1 MGHILKRSGAVAVI
15 IPWRFRGFD
24 YYKMIQEL
32 QPNLPKLKHVV
43 IAGEEIPKG
52 TISLKEIYGQPLE
65 TKYPSDY
72 LRETRYSPS
81 EATHIGVTTG
91 TTGIPKLVLQGD
103 AGIKSSAKDTV
114 ERTALTKDDVIACI
128 SPLSGGGTSVLAFYC
143 APLVAAKVVIAE
155 RFDAEESLRIIEKEK
170 ATILSGVPATLIRML
185 HHPELDRYNLTSLR
199 VVFYYGAPLTYP
211 TAKEIEKRFGCQILT
226 RYGSLDIANIS
237 CTSIQDPPEVRL
249 LTAGKP
255 YSGCKIKL
263 FDDAGREVMRGQEGE
278 IWVSGVTTT
287 CGFYEDAEA
296 TNRVWNCP
304 GKEGWGATGDIGRF
318 DQEGNLILVGRKKE
332 IIIRGGQN
340 IYPLE
345 IENLLQTHPKVSS
358 VAVIGMP
365 DPVMGERVCACVV
378 TKPGQQLLFGDMVSF
393 LKEKGIA
400 SFKFPERL
408 EVMDCF
414 PLVGDHKIDKRQLER
429 DMVQKLQREGKVI

>member
-1 MGHILKRSGAVAVI
+1 
-15 IPWRFRGFD
+15 
-24 YYKMIQEL
+24 
-32 QPNLPKLKHVV
+32 
-43 IAGEEIPKG
+43 
-52 TISLKEIYGQPLE
+52 
-65 TKYPSDY
+65 
-72 LRETRYSPS
+72 
-81 EATHIGVTTG
+81 
-91 TTGIPKLVLQGD
+91 
-103 AGIKSSAKDTV
+103 
-114 ERTALTKDDVIACI
+114 
-128 SPLSGGGTSVLAFYC
+128 
-143 APLVAAKVVIAE
+143 
-155 RFDAEESLRIIEKEK
+155 
-170 ATILSGVPATLIRML
+170 
-185 HHPELDRYNLTSLR
+185 
-199 VVFYYGAPLTYP
+199 
-211 TAKEIEKRFGCQILT
+211 
-226 RYGSLDIANIS
+226 
-237 CTSIQDPPEVRL
+237 
-249 LTAGKP
+249 
-255 YSGCKIKL
+255 
-263 FDDAGREVMRGQEGE
+263 MRGQEGE